1 MNLFLFVVIRL
12 FYTTSLAYF
21 LKDNATLYF
30 QLCHFLL
37 LFGIFEKFHFFINL
51 SIRDII
57 SKFNPIL
64 FDFKNQTVRIT

>member
-30 QLCHFLL
+30 QLCHLFTVVWHFREVSFLHQL
-37 LFGIFEKFHFFINL
+37 EH
-51 SIRDII
+51 
-57 SKFNPIL
+57 P
-64 FDFKNQTVRIT
+64 